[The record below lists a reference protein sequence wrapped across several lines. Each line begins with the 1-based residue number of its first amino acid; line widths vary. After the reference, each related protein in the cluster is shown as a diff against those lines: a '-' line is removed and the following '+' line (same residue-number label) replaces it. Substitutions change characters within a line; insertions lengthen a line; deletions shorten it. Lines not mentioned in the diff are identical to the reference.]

1 MSRCGTGAA
10 VLLLCFSC
18 AAQAYSVL
26 SHEAIVDA
34 AWEDSIKPILLQ
46 RFPNTTPEDL
56 LKAHAYVYGGS
67 IIQDMGYYPFGSHLF
82 SDLTHYIHSG
92 DFIANMLAQSQDVNE
107 YAFALGSLAHYA
119 ADNIGH
125 ALAVNKS
132 VPILYPK
139 VRRKFGSVA
148 TYEDNKTDHLRVEF
162 AFDVSQVAEQHYA
175 PDAYHAFIGFE
186 VSKPLL
192 ERAFQATYG
201 VPLTD
206 VAKNLDLA
214 LGTYRWTVSSLIP
227 EVTRA
232 AWDAKKKEIRQND
245 PRAERRSYIY
255 AISRSSFEKEWGT
268 TYVRPGFGARL
279 LAFLLRFIP
288 KIGPLRSFAFHPAT
302 PETQKLFMDSF
313 VKSLALYKEKLATVK
328 RGEKSN
334 LPNTNFDTGEP
345 ALPGTYRLEDAAA
358 AKLSQIVA
366 GQ

>member
-1 MSRCGTGAA
+1 MIRCAA
-10 VLLLCFSC
+10 LLLCFSC
-18 AAQAYSVL
+18 AVQAYSVL

-34 AWEDSIKPILLQ
+34 AWEDSIKPVLLQ

-92 DFIANMLAQSQDVNE
+92 DFILNMLAQSQDLNE
-107 YAFALGSLAHYA
+107 YAFALGALAHYA

-132 VPILYPK
+132 VPLLYPK
-139 VRRKFGSVA
+139 VRRKFGPVA

-175 PDAYHAFIGFE
+175 PNAYHSFIGFE

-192 ERAFQATYG
+192 ERAFRTTYG
-201 VPLTD
+201 IPLTD
-206 VAKNLDLA
+206 ISKNLDLT
-214 LGTYRWTVSSLIP
+214 LGTYRWTVSNLIP
-227 EVTRA
+227 EVTGA
-232 AWDAKKKEIRQND
+232 AWSAKKKEILKND
-245 PRAERRSYIY
+245 PDATRRKYTY
-255 AISRSSFEKEWGT
+255 AISRSSFEKEWGFN
-268 TYVRPGFGARL
+268 YVRPGFGARL
-279 LAFLLRFIP
+279 LALLLRFIP
-288 KIGPLRSFAFHPAT
+288 KIGPLRSLAFRPAT

-313 VKSLALYKEKLATVK
+313 VKSLALYREKLAEVK
-328 RGEKSN
+328 RGEKPS

-345 ALPGTYRLEDAAA
+345 ARPGAYRLADDAAA
-358 AKLSQIVA
+358 ELSKILAAK
-366 GQ
+366 

>member
-1 MSRCGTGAA
+1 MIPRGIGVTA
-10 VLLLCFSC
+10 LILCCCC
-18 AAQAYSVL
+18 ASQAYSVL

-67 IIQDMGYYPFGSHLF
+67 IVQDMGYYPFGSHLF

-92 DFIANMLAQSQDVNE
+92 DFIVNMLAQSQDLNE
-107 YAFALGSLAHYA
+107 YAFALGALAHYA

-125 ALAVNKS
+125 TRAVNKS
-132 VPILYPK
+132 VPLLYPR
-139 VRRKFGSVA
+139 VRRKFGPVA
-148 TYEDNKTDHLRVEF
+148 TYEDDKTDHLRVEF

-175 PDAYHAFIGFE
+175 PTAYHSFIGFE

-201 VPLTD
+201 VPLTEISKD
-206 VAKNLDLA
+206 LDLA

-227 EVTRA
+227 EMTRA
-232 AWDAKKKEIRQND
+232 AWAGKKKEILKND
-245 PRAERRSYIY
+245 PRADRRRYIY

-268 TYVRPGFGARL
+268 NYVRPGFGARL
-279 LAFLLRFIP
+279 LALLLRFIP
-288 KIGPLRSFAFHPAT
+288 KIGPLRSLAFRPAT

-313 VKSLALYKEKLATVK
+313 VQTLALYKEKLAEVK
-328 RGEKSN
+328 RGEKPN

-345 ALPGTYRLEDAAA
+345 ARPGAYRLADDAA
-358 AKLSQIVA
+358 AKLSKILGA
-366 GQ
+366 K